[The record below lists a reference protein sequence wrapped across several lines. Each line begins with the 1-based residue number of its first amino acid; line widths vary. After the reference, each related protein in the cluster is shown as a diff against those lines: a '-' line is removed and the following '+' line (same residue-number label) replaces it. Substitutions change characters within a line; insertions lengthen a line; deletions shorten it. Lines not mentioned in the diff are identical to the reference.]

1 MFFKRKQR
9 NRRHARGYVLDVKLS
24 ASQRRQTRLRRL
36 TIFLGTSLIL
46 FLTAFIVWRGGEWLL
61 RRFVYE
67 NPAFA
72 IRSLQIETDGVL
84 STEQIRAWAGV
95 RLKDNL
101 LALDLA
107 RVERDLKLV
116 PAIESVILE
125 RVLPDGLR
133 IRVMEREPIV
143 QVSLPQARLSGR
155 DNGNV
160 YTLDANG
167 YFMFPVEAA
176 QRAPSLMQMTN
187 EHLPAI
193 VGIPARDMRP
203 GRQSETPQVKAA
215 LALVK
220 DFERSP
226 MAGQVDLKQIDIT
239 IPGVL
244 LVTTAQGNE
253 LTFGLADFDAQ
264 LHRWRLVHEYAQRF
278 GKHLAS
284 LDLAVANNSP
294 TIWTDIGGLAP
305 PPAPKPLKASPYK
318 KKHV

>member
-1 MFFKRKQR
+1 MFFKRKSR

-24 ASQRRQTRLRRL
+24 ASQRRQSRLRRL
-36 TIFLGTSLIL
+36 TIFLGTSLSL

-67 NPAFA
+67 NRAFA

-133 IRVMEREPIV
+133 IRVMEREPV
-143 QVSLPQARLSGR
+143 AQVSLPPARFPAGY
-155 DNGNV
+155 NGNL

-176 QRAPSLMQMTN
+176 QRATSPVQTN
-187 EHLPAI
+187 DHLPAI
-193 VGIPARDMRP
+193 VGIPARDLRP

-253 LTFGLADFDAQ
+253 LTFALADFDAQ
-264 LHRWRLVHEYAQRF
+264 LHRWRLVHDYAQRV
-278 GKHLAS
+278 GKHITS

-294 TIWTDIGGLAP
+294 MVWTDIGGIVAP
-305 PPAPKPLKASPYK
+305 PPPKPLKASPYK